1 MCDEPKQFSR
11 ERKLPRRR
19 EAALVLRTRILT
31 AAVLAPLAIAA
42 VLLLPPLPFAVLMGL
57 VALAAAWEWA
67 ALAGLDSR
75 QGRTGGV
82 ALIATCL
89 VLLWLFPSA
98 WSAALAVATAFWLG
112 VALMILTWPWP
123 LPAVRSAPF
132 ALAMSVPGLAGAWL
146 AIMLLKSLPDGGWII
161 VWTLALVAIADS
173 GAYFAGRRFG
183 RRRLAPQVSPGKT
196 WEGLAGGAVA
206 GIVWGLAGL
215 LWLPGAGWLWLVACV
230 VGIIAAVFG
239 DLFESALKRARGVK
253 DSGALLPGHGGVLDR
268 LDASLAALPVVAVV
282 VLAALERP
290 VA

>member
-1 MCDEPKQFSR
+1 M
-11 ERKLPRRR
+11 
-19 EAALVLRTRILT
+19 LRQRILT

-42 VLLLPPLPFAVLMGL
+42 VLLLPLVPFAVLMGL

-75 QGRTGGV
+75 QGRAGGV
-82 ALIATCL
+82 ALIAVSL
-89 VLLWLFPSA
+89 VLLWMFPGV
-98 WSAALAVATAFWLG
+98 WEAALFVMVAFWVG
-112 VALMILTWPWP
+112 VAGMILTWPRA
-123 LPAVRSAPF
+123 LDMVRSAPF
-132 ALAMSVPGLAGAWL
+132 ALGMSVPALAGAWL
-146 AIMLLKSLPDGGWII
+146 AMVALKSQPDGGWII
-161 VWTLALVAIADS
+161 VWALALVAIADS

-183 RRRLAPQVSPGKT
+183 RRRLAPKVSPGKT
-196 WEGLAGGAVA
+196 WEGLVGGAAA
-206 GIVWGLAGL
+206 GIVWGLGAA
-215 LWLPGAGWLWLVACV
+215 LWLPGGAWLWLVACI

-290 VA
+290 FI